1 MRSNEQTASLLLS
14 RVPGR
19 LAAAGLFLRGR
30 DPPNVG
36 VALNSPFL
44 ILSCISPN
52 EWVRWLLDPIKQQN
66 PGKLKYQ
73 DSKDEWCDIN
83 VSMMHGGGAGGRIDF
98 FQNSCSVKCWTVA

>member
-1 MRSNEQTASLLLS
+1 MRSNEPTASLLLS

-19 LAAAGLFLRGR
+19 LAAGLFLRGR

-36 VALNSPFL
+36 VELNSPFL

-83 VSMMHGGGAGGRIDF
+83 VSMCMVVGPG
-98 FQNSCSVKCWTVA
+98 VE